1 MLKIL
6 QTATN
11 VKDDLWLSYF
21 FLRLGLN
28 EIFFIK
34 SWQYCLEKNDALG
47 SISTLFL

>member
-21 FLRLGLN
+21 FLRSGLN
-28 EIFFIK
+28 EII
-34 SWQYCLEKNDALG
+34 
-47 SISTLFL
+47 FLSSHDNTV